1 MNWNSIKE
9 DEKLCEIFKKNP
21 LINPLTGRQ
30 IEYGGPTFKEW
41 EKKCGKIKKTGIVT
55 YEKCNAF
62 NKNPNINP
70 ETGREISKNGNI
82 YKYWN
87 KHCKNITKNNELIGE
102 YYHPNNKGLVP
113 VKIHDSKKYIIRLDT
128 KTGNRRVWGPLNL
141 GIISSSEI
149 KFVHFMETWDYIN
162 NKYVP
167 IFQPGSSLYYKNEYK
182 SFINSDKFKNTNSDK
197 SKNKSNNLIEKFFNN
212 YLFE

>member
-30 IEYGGPTFKEW
+30 IEFGGPTFKEW
-41 EKKCGKIKKTGIVT
+41 ENKCGKTKKTGIVT
-55 YEKCNAF
+55 YEKCKAF

-70 ETGREISKNGNI
+70 ETGREISKNGTI

-87 KHCKNITKNNELIGE
+87 KHCKNLTKNNELIGE

-113 VKIHDSKKYIIRLDT
+113 VKIHDSKKYIIRIDISQ
-128 KTGNRRVWGPLNL
+128 NRRVWGPLNL
-141 GIISSSEI
+141 GIVSSSEI
-149 KFVHFMETWDYIN
+149 KFVHFMETWDYKN
-162 NKYVP
+162 NKYIP
-167 IFQPGSSLYYKNEYK
+167 ICQTGSNLYYYKNEYK
-182 SFINSDKFKNTNSDK
+182 SNSLDSLESLKSNK
-197 SKNKSNNLIEKFFNN
+197 SKNLIENFFNT